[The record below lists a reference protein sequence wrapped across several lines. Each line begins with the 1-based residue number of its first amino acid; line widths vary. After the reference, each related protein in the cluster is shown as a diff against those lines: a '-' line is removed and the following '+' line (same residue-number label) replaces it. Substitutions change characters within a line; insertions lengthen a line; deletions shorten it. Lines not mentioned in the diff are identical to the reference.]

1 MSDTSMPSS
10 LCRTFAST
18 LGGTAEV
25 VNGVCTVT
33 RIRSNLKPLI
43 QGRKTN
49 SALALAALFSF
60 ESFDSRGNALNL
72 GETVIL
78 QEEINPFISE
88 LRNRGIEVTA
98 VHNHW
103 LFDNPRLMYI
113 HFKSVEPPLT
123 FANKVAAAFK
133 VLTSRTVG
141 PNTTSGS
148 RGSNGSKGSKGS
160 MDRMDQMVQEDRM
173 VHKGHKGYKVLHN
186 ASMDISVRVR
196 RKNQTLNQRN
206 PVPVRPLKDL
216 NVRNK

>member
-148 RGSNGSKGSKGS
+148 RGSNGSNGSRGSNSSQGSNGSQGSRGLQGSSQRQYGYICSSKTKKSNAKSEKSRTSASTKG
-160 MDRMDQMVQEDRM
+160 
-173 VHKGHKGYKVLHN
+173 
-186 ASMDISVRVR
+186 
-196 RKNQTLNQRN
+196 
-206 PVPVRPLKDL
+206 LK
-216 NVRNK
+216 RTK

>member
-1 MSDTSMPSS
+1 MPSS

-49 SALALAALFSF
+49 SALHQPPFFRLKALTVEVMRLIWARRSYCRRKLTPLSPNFAIG
-60 ESFDSRGNALNL
+60 ESKS
-72 GETVIL
+72 L
-78 QEEINPFISE
+78 QCTITGYSITQLS
-88 LRNRGIEVTA
+88 
-98 VHNHW
+98 
-103 LFDNPRLMYI
+103 MYI

-148 RGSNGSKGSKGS
+148 RGSNGSNGSRGS
-160 MDRMDQMVQEDRM
+160 NNSQGSQGLQGSSQRQY
-173 VHKGHKGYKVLHN
+173 GYIC
-186 ASMDISVRVR
+186 SRR

>member
-1 MSDTSMPSS
+1 MSDMSMPSS

-43 QGRKTN
+43 QGRRTN
-49 SALALAALFSF
+49 SALSLAALFSF

-88 LRNRGIEVTA
+88 LRSRGIEVTA
-98 VHNHW
+98 LHNHW

-113 HFKSVEPPLT
+113 HFKSIEPPLT

-141 PNTTSGS
+141 PNTMFEWF
-148 RGSNGSKGSKGS
+148 KGIEWIEWFEGFEGFEWIEGFTT
-160 MDRMDQMVQEDRM
+160 VT
-173 VHKGHKGYKVLHN
+173 
-186 ASMDISVRVR
+186 RVTR
-196 RKNQTLNQRN
+196 FFTT
-206 PVPVRPLKDL
+206 PVWIYLFE
-216 NVRNK
+216 